1 MCACV
6 RMVICY
12 LYTSRRVH
20 GSCYCLSA
28 KLPVRTKN
36 LSSAQDY
43 EWNPHSSETWQ
54 QLRQFRS
61 DVAVQVSLYWSVR
74 DPGVVEV
81 IADPNI
87 LCFAIIES
95 AMLAMDGPKMKSSIT
110 LGLPS
115 MLRMKMTRN
124 TSSS

>member
-1 MCACV
+1 MRAYGDL
-6 RMVICY
+6 Y
-12 LYTSRRVH
+12 LYTSRRLH

-28 KLPVRTKN
+28 NLPVRTKN

-54 QLRQFRS
+54 QLRPFRS
-61 DVAVQVSLYWSVR
+61 DVAVQVSLYWSVH

-87 LCFAIIES
+87 LSLAIIES
-95 AMLAMDGPKMKSSIT
+95 AILAIGGPKMKSST
-110 LGLPS
+110 SLGFLS